1 MSESIIMA
9 LVGGGLIGLSAS
21 ALLLVNGRVSGIC
34 GIVDSLLM
42 RWTTDTHWR
51 VAFVAGLL
59 AGGGVVMLLSPEM
72 IQEPTGRDLPLVA
85 GAGLLV
91 GVGTRLAN
99 GCTSGHGVCGLSRRS
114 KRSLVATLS
123 FMATGFIT
131 ASLLGLMAGGS

>member
-1 MSESIIMA
+1 MA
-9 LVGGGLIGLSAS
+9 LVGGALIGLSAS
-21 ALLLVNGRVSGIC
+21 ALLLFIGRVSGIC
-34 GIVDSLLM
+34 GIADGLLT
-42 RWTTDTHWR
+42 RWTADTHWR
-51 VAFVAGLL
+51 AAFVAGLL
-59 AGGGVVMLLSPEM
+59 VGGGILMALSPEM
-72 IQEPTGRDLPLVA
+72 IQEPTSRSLPLLA

-131 ASLLGLMAGGS
+131 ATLLGLFAGGAS

>member
-1 MSESIIMA
+1 LSDSIIMA
-9 LVGGGLIGLSAS
+9 LVGGALIGLSAS
-21 ALLLVNGRVSGIC
+21 ALLLLMGRVSGIC
-34 GIVDSLLM
+34 GIVGSLLT
-42 RWTTDTHWR
+42 RWTAETHWR

-59 AGGGVVMLLSPEM
+59 VGGGILMAVSPEM
-72 IQEPTGRDLPLVA
+72 IQEPTGRSLPLLA

-114 KRSLVATLS
+114 PRSLVATVS

-131 ASLLGLMAGGS
+131 ATLLGLCTGGA